1 MQRITF
7 LLLLIALTSQTLHS
21 QVYSNKVVGEKQEV
35 LIDSLKAI
43 EEYPYIFPA
52 WGKKVTALGFDIPY
66 SAGFSINSLTQKSEL
81 VIDNISVGFNDSPL
95 INVDEIIRIDKAT
108 ASATGLTVRP
118 DIWVLPFL
126 NVYGIFGWAK
136 TSTEIDAGLWLPD
149 SNNVWKEV
157 VPFGTTANFN
167 ANVTGF
173 GITPTMGVGGGWIAL
188 DMNFA
193 WTDVDALDKPVKTFI
208 FDPRI
213 GKTFKFKKPNSNIAV
228 WVGGFRVKFSSE
240 TTGSLPLTDLF
251 PDADIQGKVDQAM
264 MNVDQRHE
272 DLDAWWNGLSELEMA
287 NPINKAKYET
297 GVRVLD
303 NAGQLLTSIDG
314 AINDDQEATVNYSLE
329 KGLKDPW
336 NFIVGGQYQLN
347 KNWMFRAEYGF
358 LGTRNQFLAS
368 LQYRFRI

>member
-1 MQRITF
+1 MKYN
-7 LLLLIALTSQTLHS
+7 LLTILLIVGSFGLGHS
-21 QVYSNKVVGEKQEV
+21 QVYTNKVVGEKHAET
-35 LIDSLKAI
+35 IDSLKQT
-43 EEYPYIFPA
+43 EEYPYLLPV

-66 SAGFSINSLTQKSEL
+66 SAGLSVNSLTQKSEL
-81 VIDNISVGFNDSPL
+81 IIDNISVGFNDGPL

-108 ASATGLTVRP
+108 AAATGFTVRP
-118 DIWVLPFL
+118 DFWLLPFL
-126 NVYGIFGWAK
+126 NIYGIFGWAA

-149 SNNVWKEV
+149 SANVWKEI
-157 VPFGTTANFN
+157 VPFGTTADFK
-167 ANVTGF
+167 ANITGF

-208 FDPRI
+208 FDPRF
-213 GKTFKFKKPNSNIAV
+213 GKTFQFKKPHSNLAL

-240 TTGSLPLTDLF
+240 TSGSLPLSDLF
-251 PDADIQGKVDQAM
+251 PDADIQSKVDQAM
-264 MNVDQRHE
+264 MNVDQKQA
-272 DLDAWWNGLSELEMA
+272 DLDTWWNSLSSIEMA

-297 GVRVLD
+297 GTRVLD
-303 NAGQLLTSIDG
+303 RAGEALTAIDG
-314 AINDDQEATVNYSLE
+314 AINDGQQATVNYSLE

-347 KNWMFRAEYGF
+347 KSWMFRAEYGF

-368 LQYRFRI
+368 LQYRFRL